1 MTLKSRILPVPLLFL
16 AICASTVILISTA
29 RADSK
34 TITFSEPVTVGG
46 TVLKPGTYKVV
57 WIGSEPDVQV
67 SFMKGEN
74 TVATATAR
82 LALEKSPQRSI
93 TTKTMPDNS
102 RALSRLSFK
111 HLTLFF
117 DGAGESYGTRQ
128 LTVG

>member
-16 AICASTVILISTA
+16 ALCASTVVLTSTA

-34 TITFSEPVTVGG
+34 TITFSEPVTVDG
-46 TVLKPGTYKVV
+46 TVLKPGAYKVV
-57 WIGSEPDVQV
+57 WIGSEREVLV
-67 SFMKGEN
+67 SFIRNGN

-82 LALEKSPQRSI
+82 LTIEKSRQRSI
-93 TTKTMPDNS
+93 TTKTMPDDA
-102 RALSRLSFK
+102 RALTRLSFR